1 MIQVTAGEPAIL
13 EYTVTGTPE
22 LKTKWFKDGR
32 PLPASKK
39 YRISFKNNVA
49 QLKFYATEMQDSG
62 EYTFEIS
69 NDVGIKVEL
78 HACFAHVLVS
88 FIFSLSTD
96 RTLPPF
102 FTKPLKNID
111 SIISTSCRLDCKISG
126 SLPMTVSW
134 FKQDTEITSSAKY
147 TVHFAEGSASLEIKH
162 LDASDAGVY
171 ICRAT
176 NSAGSKDSSS
186 TLFIKE
192 PPSFAVEPESQDVL
206 PASTVRFK
214 GTFKGTT
221 PLTVKWFKGDTELVT
236 GGACYIMTEAL
247 ASYLELYAVKPTDS
261 GKYTCKVSNVAG
273 SVTCSA
279 NLFVKEPA
287 AFKEKLEPTHLVKK
301 GGYAELT
308 CEVTGTPEIK
318 ITWFKDDR
326 ELKESDKYRMS
337 FAKYLAIL
345 HITEVETE
353 DSGEYICEAKNDA
366 GKDICSSVVTVKESP
381 YFSKEFQS
389 MEVLKDSDVVLECEV
404 LGTPPFEVFWVKDD
418 KPVRSSKKHRISIE
432 KSLISLHVFRF
443 DASDVGEYQCRVTND
458 VGSCLCSSEVT
469 LKEPPQFLKRIE
481 NISSLRGGTVVFQA
495 AIKGSLPITV
505 SWLKDNDEVIE
516 DNNIK
521 MTFVNNVATLLVRS
535 IELKHDG
542 KYFCQA
548 KNEAGIQR
556 CSALLTV
563 KGWSYPEGLQ

>member
-22 LKTKWFKDGR
+22 LKTKWFKDGK

-39 YRISFKNNVA
+39 YRISFKNNIA
-49 QLKFYATEMQDSG
+49 QLKFYATELQDSG

-69 NDVGIKVEL
+69 NDVGISSCTTSFTVL
-78 HACFAHVLVS
+78 GWYCLFAKSPLVL
-88 FIFSLSTD
+88 LCAEQ
-96 RTLPPF
+96 
-102 FTKPLKNID
+102 N
-111 SIISTSCRLDCKISG
+111 CKISG

-147 TVHFAEGSASLEIKH
+147 TVQFAEGSASLEIKH

-176 NSAGSKDSSS
+176 NSAGSKESSS
-186 TLFIKE
+186 TLFIKGLVIC
-192 PPSFAVEPESQDVL
+192 FTFLDIL
-206 PASTVRFK
+206 LIF
-214 GTFKGTT
+214 TFKGTT

-247 ASYLELYAVKPTDS
+247 SSYLELYAVKLTDS
-261 GKYTCKVSNVAG
+261 GKYTCQVSNVAG

-326 ELKESDKYRMS
+326 ELKESDKYNIS
-337 FAKYLAIL
+337 FTKSLAIL
-345 HITEVETE
+345 RVSEVDTE

-366 GKDICSSVVTVKESP
+366 GKDTCSSVVTVKESP

-389 MEVLKDSDVVLECEV
+389 LEVLKDSDVVLECEV

-418 KPVRSSKKHRISIE
+418 KPVRSSKKHRISME

-458 VGSCLCSSEVT
+458 VGSCLCHSNVT
-469 LKEPPQFLKRIE
+469 LKEPPQFLKKME

-516 DNNIK
+516 DSNIK
-521 MTFVNNVATLLVRS
+521 MTFVNNVATLMVRS

>member
-1 MIQVTAGEPAIL
+1 MSIFFLSVFELEPPTFVKKIENVTALAGDSVTLQAVVKGSEPISVTWMKGKDIIKDDNNVRVTFDHGLATLQITGVQLSSGGKYTCVAENDAGSQSCFGELAVKGQWRSAVVPAVSHLRGEEISFC
-13 EYTVTGTPE
+13 TPE
-22 LKTKWFKDGR
+22 LKTKWFKDGKT
-32 PLPASKK
+32 LPASKK
-39 YRISFKNNVA
+39 YRISFKNNIA
-49 QLKFYATEMQDSG
+49 QLNPVALLCAQQSQKHNSTP
-62 EYTFEIS
+62 
-69 NDVGIKVEL
+69 
-78 HACFAHVLVS
+78 VLLMCS
-88 FIFSLSTD
+88 FLSFFSLPTD
-96 RTLPPF
+96 
-102 FTKPLKNID
+102 
-111 SIISTSCRLDCKISG
+111 
-126 SLPMTVSW
+126 
-134 FKQDTEITSSAKY
+134 
-147 TVHFAEGSASLEIKH
+147 H
-162 LDASDAGVY
+162 
-171 ICRAT
+171 
-176 NSAGSKDSSS
+176 
-186 TLFIKE
+186 
-192 PPSFAVEPESQDVL
+192 VL
-206 PASTVRFK
+206 PASTVHFK
-214 GTFKGTT
+214 GMFKGTT
-221 PLTVKWFKGDTELVT
+221 PLTVKWFKGDTELLT
-236 GGACYIMTEAL
+236 GGSCYIMTEAL
-247 ASYLELYAVKPTDS
+247 TSYLELYAVKPSDS

-301 GGYAELT
+301 GGYAELA

-326 ELKESDKYRMS
+326 ELKESDKYRIS
-337 FAKYLAIL
+337 FTKSLAIL
-345 HITEVETE
+345 HVSEVDTE
-353 DSGEYICEAKNDA
+353 DSGEYICKAENDA

-443 DASDVGEYQCRVTND
+443 DASDVGEYECRVTND
-458 VGSCLCSSEVT
+458 VGSCLCRSEVT
-469 LKEPPQFLKRIE
+469 LKEPPQFLKKIE

-521 MTFVNNVATLLVRS
+521 MTFVNNVATLMVRS

>member
-1 MIQVTAGEPAIL
+1 GAEEPAKIIEKSEMIQVTAGEPAIL

-39 YRISFKNNVA
+39 YRISFKNNIA

-69 NDVGIKVEL
+69 NDVGI
-78 HACFAHVLVS
+78 S
-88 FIFSLSTD
+88 SSLLLY

-162 LDASDAGVY
+162 LDPNDAGVY

-176 NSAGSKDSSS
+176 NSAGSKESSS
-186 TLFIKE
+186 TLFIKGLAICFTFLLLLF
-192 PPSFAVEPESQDVL
+192 SC
-206 PASTVRFK
+206 

-261 GKYTCKVSNVAG
+261 GRYTCKVSNVAG

-326 ELKESDKYRMS
+326 ELKESEKYRMS
-337 FAKYLAIL
+337 FAKSLAML
-345 HITEVETE
+345 HVTEVETE
-353 DSGEYICEAKNDA
+353 DSGEYICEVKNDA
-366 GKDICSSVVTVKESP
+366 GKDICSSVVTIKESP

-443 DASDVGEYQCRVTND
+443 DASDVGEYQCRVMND